1 MFELIQHQA
10 PRFDT
15 TFLYKKNAFES
26 VRLGGEMRLY
36 KMAWYL
42 HFKEIAKQVSDPDD
56 HLYVIVGEF
65 GTAQR
70 RTQAK
75 AALQDVCSQ
84 VNRRITLC
92 VWRSV
97 SSWGLQAADYG
108 LWATQ
113 RTLEQKRCTWFRSS
127 VEPTLCSFYRPWGQ
141 KD

>member
-1 MFELIQHQA
+1 
-10 PRFDT
+10 
-15 TFLYKKNAFES
+15 
-26 VRLGGEMRLY
+26 MRLY

-42 HFKEIAKQVSDPDD
+42 HFKEIARQVANSND

-75 AALQDVCSQ
+75 AALQDVCNQ
-84 VNRRITLC
+84 VDRQITLC

-113 RTLEQKRCTWFRSS
+113 RNLEQKRCTWFQSA
-127 VEPTLCSFYRPWGQ
+127 VAPTLSSFYRPWGQ
-141 KD
+141 KG